1 MSMAKILT
9 GISRFRDDYQDKR
22 DLFERVATRGQS
34 PEVLFIGCSDSR
46 VPPEIITSAEPGDL
60 FILRVLGNIV
70 PPYGTGEMAIGAVVE
85 YALLELPVEHII
97 VSGHTDCGAIWA
109 LDQHPDWIHA
119 SHLARWIEHARPA
132 QSKVEA
138 SGLTDSEQHLAMVR
152 ENVLLQLE
160 HLRSYDLVRQREREG
175 NVVLHGWVYH
185 LETGEVEAYSQRQD
199 VWQAIGTESGS

>member
-1 MSMAKILT
+1 
-9 GISRFRDDYQDKR
+9 
-22 DLFERVATRGQS
+22 
-34 PEVLFIGCSDSR
+34 
-46 VPPEIITSAEPGDL
+46 
-60 FILRVLGNIV
+60 
-70 PPYGTGEMAIGAVVE
+70 
-85 YALLELPVEHII
+85 VEHII
-97 VSGHTDCGAIWA
+97 VCGHTDCGAIWA